1 MENNFEQL
9 ITTLQTSSSY
19 HDVLCEI
26 KHVLEKQNSQLL
38 SSFISQFYQSFLIL
52 KHWVWQLFSQD
63 THSWIEEP
71 NCLELLRTLALFN
84 KNLIFNYEDIE
95 AKTKASLLIPET
107 VDIINVIFEKIE
119 KTNDENHPFIS
130 IVSLWYNNLA
140 EFLHANLEFQMCT
153 IIIYINHY
161 MARNY
166 VMTDRYKF
174 YLNQLHQSPLSQS
187 IFTAKQLFY
196 IKTCSLSL
204 SLYLFVKTQDFPYT
218 PEELIQHFGADITQ
232 IILLHTY
239 TIELWSTEL
248 LSCITH
254 LMFLFT
260 TCCWWGGEKGSR
272 GKIVF
277 PTESAA
283 CEYIDALIRIIDY
296 TPLYQSITIKRTND
310 ETILLET
317 TLFTILNIAQ
327 KEQFTWFLRSK
338 ISLQN
343 TLLTLATRSLCDKI
357 RLSIY
362 AILGEILCDKS
373 LKELKIFDS
382 ASSFFFN
389 MLEHAWQNPSK
400 KFQQVPIGFL
410 LKCLANF
417 SKIDAFQQQI
427 ADTNKVLLLIE
438 MCDQYPIVYDILWA
452 LSFNHDIQQ
461 QLHSN
466 TSFITKLAHLPK
478 EYDNQIRKSAHGILW
493 NLEIN
498 HENRITSAI
507 SNEKTFDIMIS
518 YSHKDE
524 IICKQIYNELINRG
538 YRVWIDFDQM
548 HGNVMDAM
556 AEAIEQSNAVII
568 CMSEEYRRNEIICKQ
583 IYDELIN
590 SGYRVW
596 IDFDQMHGNVM
607 DAMAE
612 AIEQSNAVII
622 CMSEEYRRSSYCR
635 AEANYAFK
643 RRVKIVPILLQQHYR
658 PDGWLLFLIGQL
670 LYIDFTKYEFSQAMK
685 MLIKELKISVIS
697 EMCLVNVDPKVEV
710 DTTIPITPISPEAP
724 SMLKPPTDILN
735 WNQTH
740 VHDWLISHG
749 LLQMSRLFA
758 NFNGRSLMYM
768 NEIIENVELEK
779 VISLLQ
785 ADSLRR
791 TSQTLSLV
799 ELSHLRSL
807 LNQQKQSSPST
818 IIAKPAKVKV
828 GKLKRKS
835 SFCCQII

>member
-26 KHVLEKQNSQLL
+26 KRVLEKQNSQLL
-38 SSFISQFYQSFLIL
+38 SSFISQFYQSLLIL
-52 KHWVWQLFSQD
+52 EHWVWQLFSQD

-84 KNLIFNYEDIE
+84 RNLIFNYEDIE

-107 VDIINVIFEKIE
+107 IDHIKVIFEKIE
-119 KTNDENHPFIS
+119 KTNDENDPFIS
-130 IVSLWYNNLA
+130 IVSLWYENLA
-140 EFLHANLEFQMCT
+140 EFLDANREFEIPN

-317 TLFTILNIAQ
+317 TLFSLLNIAQ
-327 KEQFTWFLRSK
+327 NGTFLWFLRSK
-338 ISLQN
+338 ISLTD
-343 TLLTLATRSLCDKI
+343 TLLTLANLLSCDKT
-357 RLSIY
+357 RLCVYGVLS
-362 AILGEILCDKS
+362 EILCDKS
-373 LKELKIFDS
+373 LKELEISDS
-382 ASSFFFN
+382 ASTFFFN
-389 MLEHAWQNPSK
+389 MLEQAWQHSSK
-400 KFQQVPIGFL
+400 KFRLIPLLFL
-410 LKCLANF
+410 LKSLVNF

-452 LSFNHDIQQ
+452 LSFNHDIQE

-507 SNEKTFDIMIS
+507 SNEKAFDIMIS
-518 YSHKDE
+518 YSHKD
-524 IICKQIYNELINRG
+524 
-538 YRVWIDFDQM
+538 
-548 HGNVMDAM
+548 
-556 AEAIEQSNAVII
+556 
-568 CMSEEYRRNEIICKQ
+568 EIICKQ

-635 AEANYAFK
+635 AEASYAFQ
-643 RRVKIVPILLQQHYR
+643 RRVKIVPVLLQQHYR
-658 PDGWLLFLIGQL
+658 PDGWLLFLVGQL
-670 LYIDFTKYEFSQAMK
+670 LYINFTKHEFSKAVNL
-685 MLIKELKISVIS
+685 LIKELKVPVIS
-697 EMCLVNVDPKVEV
+697 DTGSENVHRKVEV
-710 DTTIPITPISPEAP
+710 NTTIPITSILPETS
-724 SMLKPPTDILN
+724 SMLILPEN
-735 WNQTH
+735 ILDWNQTH
-740 VHDWLISHG
+740 VHDWLMSHD

-768 NEIIENVELEK
+768 SEIIENVELRQ
-779 VISLLQ
+779 VVSLLQ

-791 TSQTLSLV
+791 TGDSLSLV
-799 ELSHLRSL
+799 ELSHFRSL
-807 LNQQKQSSPST
+807 WYQQKQSSTST
-818 IIAKPAKVKV
+818 IIAK
-828 GKLKRKS
+828 L
-835 SFCCQII
+835 